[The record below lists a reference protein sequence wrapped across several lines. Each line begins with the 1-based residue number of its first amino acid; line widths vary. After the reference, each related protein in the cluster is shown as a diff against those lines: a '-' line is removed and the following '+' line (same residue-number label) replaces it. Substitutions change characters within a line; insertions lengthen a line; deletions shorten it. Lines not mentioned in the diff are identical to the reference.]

1 MCILGRPN
9 LISSFCVAI
18 EAGTVKRRLNPRTMK
33 KPLWAKLELP
43 LATTK
48 ENVWSALTLPELTQ
62 RYMYNCQLHCSWI
75 EGSEAVWKEK
85 QPDGSFT
92 VHVKGTLLEYAPYS
106 LLRFSI
112 LHQRDGLNGHTS
124 ELRFILS
131 PHSKGVLLTVEQGD
145 FSSFPQA
152 DEIYAECVRGWNFV
166 REELCA
172 TCLSVQ

>member
-1 MCILGRPN
+1 
-9 LISSFCVAI
+9 
-18 EAGTVKRRLNPRTMK
+18 
-33 KPLWAKLELP
+33 
-43 LATTK
+43 
-48 ENVWSALTLPELTQ
+48 
-62 RYMYNCQLHCSWI
+62 MYNCQLHCSWV
-75 EGSEAVWKEK
+75 EGSSAKWKEQ

-92 VHVKGTLLEYAPYS
+92 AYVKGTLLEYTPYS

-112 LHQRDGLNGHTS
+112 LHQRDGLHGHTS
-124 ELRFILS
+124 ELRFKLS

-152 DEIYAECVRGWNFV
+152 DEIYVECVRGWNFV